1 MKTLR
6 IGHLPTIYHT
16 SIILMGTDWINKSM
30 GISADWRLFGTGM
43 PITQAFEK
51 GEIDIAYMGL
61 PPVIIGIDRGLPIKC
76 IAGGHVE
83 GSVFI
88 AGKGSGKGVRTLN
101 QTNNINKVL
110 IQFKGKSI
118 GTTQKGSMHDV
129 ILRYYIKK
137 GGIEDSVAIKNYPWA
152 DLIVEAMAKGE
163 IDAAVGAPPLA
174 VVTADAFG
182 AKIAIPPHML
192 WPNNPGYGIVAEEGF
207 IKENSEIIDGF
218 LRLHEDVSN
227 FIRTDPISAAKIA
240 SKVVGI
246 VGKEFVLDVYKIS
259 PKYCAGISESYIE
272 STMAFAS
279 ALHRLGYISKIL
291 AIQDIFDLQHI
302 KKTHPDP
309 PHY

>member
-1 MKTLR
+1 MKTIR

-61 PPVIIGIDRGLPIKC
+61 PPVIIGIDRGLHIKC

-88 AGKGSGKGVRTLN
+88 AGKGFRTLN

-129 ILRYYIKK
+129 ILRYYIEK
-137 GGIEDSVAIKNYPWA
+137 GGIEDSVTVKNYTWA
-152 DLIVEAMAKGE
+152 DLMVEAMAKGE

-174 VVTADAFG
+174 VVTADGFG

-227 FIRTDPISAAKIA
+227 LIRINPIDAAKIA
-240 SKVVGI
+240 SKVVG
-246 VGKEFVLDVYKIS
+246 VVDEQFVLDVYKIS
-259 PKYCAGISESYIE
+259 PKYCAGISEGYIE

-291 AIQDIFDLQHI
+291 TIQDIFDLQYI